1 MVLFSATLF
10 PEIKK
15 MAKRYA
21 DDYEEIIVGNPT
33 SVARSVEHIVVKLDE
48 EEKYDAL
55 KYLIDHSPGKM
66 MVFFNTINQTTR
78 IAQRLKRQGF
88 SNVEYIHS
96 KVDQAGRESIIDE
109 FRGEKIKVLLASDV
123 AARGIDIPNV
133 EIVVNYDLPYNCEDY
148 IHRVGR
154 TGRAGK
160 PGSAYSFYS
169 DQEKKKLAAIEK
181 LIKVKIERRD
191 K

>member
-1 MVLFSATLF
+1 FSATLF

-33 SVARSVEHIVVKLDE
+33 SVASSVEHIVVKLDA
-48 EEKYDAL
+48 EEKYAAL
-55 KYLIDHSPGKM
+55 KYLIGHSTGKM
-66 MVFFNTINQTTR
+66 MVFFNTINETTR
-78 IAQRLKRQGF
+78 IAQRLRRQGF
-88 SNVEYIHS
+88 SNVDYIHS
-96 KVDQAGRESIIDE
+96 KVDQAGREAIITE
-109 FRGEKIKVLLASDV
+109 FRGETIKVLLASDV

-133 EIVVNYDLPYNCEDY
+133 EMVVNYDLPFNCEDY

-160 PGSAYSFYS
+160 AGSAYSFYS
-169 DQEKKKLAAIEK
+169 DREKTQLDAIEK
-181 LIKVKIERRD
+181 LIKVKIERRS